1 VREGGVER
9 EEGCERRG
17 ERGRGSGREKGREGR
32 VEGEERE
39 GGGGVNGHIY
49 SADCRI
55 PYSCFGTRISVERR
69 VKFRYSSEICNNG
82 GKISGFTRDRD
93 PSFTR
98 APMLTGAPNKGRGR
112 SA

>member
-39 GGGGVNGHIY
+39 GGGGCQRTYI
-49 SADCRI
+49 
-55 PYSCFGTRISVERR
+55 FRR
-69 VKFRYSSEICNNG
+69 LSDPVLLFWYQDF
-82 GKISGFTRDRD
+82 SG
-93 PSFTR
+93 
-98 APMLTGAPNKGRGR
+98 ATGQIQVFI
-112 SA
+112 

>member
-1 VREGGVER
+1 MKSFVIRV
-9 EEGCERRG
+9 CSFNNQCNPLSYYQTFTALHRG
-17 ERGRGSGREKGREGR
+17 WE
-32 VEGEERE
+32 
-39 GGGGVNGHIY
+39 GGVNGHIY
-49 SADCRI
+49 SAAFRI
-55 PYSCFGTRISVERR
+55 RYSYFGTRISVERR